1 MKKGEMA
8 KRAERLT
15 IWIVFLSIIGLIFM
29 SFLPHIST
37 AENDAVKGDLYF
49 NFEMMKKS
57 DNEQI
62 SDLAD
67 HLNLINI
74 SFWALVILGLLSFI
88 GATIHASGKFS
99 VMGNVILMVGCV
111 TLIFSIL
118 VIDLQFMILEN
129 IGEMNIISA
138 SAIYSPMNY
147 AYILLIPSFLIFICS
162 VLYTWSTFSHSIQ
175 KFKDSKKAK
184 KDKKEEKTTV
194 EKPVKKKSKT
204 KVKEPPKKEKP
215 ALEPQIDEK
224 RVEMEQLLIGQAQDM
239 EKESVEEKRPEPEKE
254 EIITPKQPFEEEKI
268 IEEPDK
274 EPKEPHVF
282 PSEKT
287 KEKTEVTD
295 EVRTSQSFEEALS
308 SAIQKKQTEEEPEKT
323 KEKEEPAEKEIS
335 VRCPQCKHIFTVE
348 KDEGITKIKCPECGK
363 EGLIK

>member
-8 KRAERLT
+8 KKAERLT

-29 SFLPHIST
+29 SFLPWIST

-49 NFEMMKKS
+49 SFEMMKKS

-67 HLNLINI
+67 YQNLINI
-74 SFWALVILGLLSFI
+74 SFWALIILGLLSFI
-88 GATIHASGKFS
+88 GATIHVSGKFS
-99 VMGNVILMVGCV
+99 VVGHVILMVGCV

-118 VIDLQFMILEN
+118 VIVLQLMILEN
-129 IGEMNIISA
+129 IGDMDIISA

-175 KFKDSKKAK
+175 KLKDSKKAK
-184 KDKKEEKTTV
+184 KDKKEEKKTV

-215 ALEPQIDEK
+215 ALEAEKDEK
-224 RVEMEQLLIGQAQDM
+224 HVEMEQWSTGQVQNM
-239 EKESVEEKRPEPEKE
+239 EKEAVEEKHPEPEKE
-254 EIITPKQPFEEEKI
+254 EIITPKQPFE
-268 IEEPDK
+268 
-274 EPKEPHVF
+274 
-282 PSEKT
+282 

-295 EVRTSQSFEEALS
+295 EVRASQSFEEALS
-308 SAIQKKQTEEEPEKT
+308 SAIQKKQTEEEAKKT

-335 VRCPQCKHIFTVE
+335 VRCSQCKHIFTVE

>member
-1 MKKGEMA
+1 MKKVGMA
-8 KRAERLT
+8 KKAERLT

-29 SFLPHIST
+29 SFLPWIST

-49 NFEMMKKS
+49 SFEMMKKS
-57 DNEQI
+57 DNKQI

-67 HLNLINI
+67 DLNLINI
-74 SFWALVILGLLSFI
+74 SFWALLILGLLSFI

-99 VMGNVILMVGCV
+99 VVGHVILMIGCV
-111 TLIFSIL
+111 TLTFSIL
-118 VIDLQFMILEN
+118 AIGLQLMILEN
-129 IGEMNIISA
+129 IGDMDIISA
-138 SAIYSPMNY
+138 SAIYPPMNY

-175 KFKDSKKAK
+175 KLKDSKKAK
-184 KDKKEEKTTV
+184 KDKKEEKKTI

-215 ALEPQIDEK
+215 ALEPEIDEK
-224 RVEMEQLLIGQAQDM
+224 RVEMEQWSTGQVQDM
-239 EKESVEEKRPEPEKE
+239 KKEAVEEKHPEPEKE
-254 EIITPKQPFEEEKI
+254 EIITPKQPFEKEKTS
-268 IEEPDK
+268 EEPDR
-274 EPKEPHVF
+274 EPYVF

-295 EVRTSQSFEEALS
+295 EMRASQSFEEALS
-308 SAIQKKQTEEEPEKT
+308 SAIQKKQTEEEAEKS

-363 EGLIK
+363 EGLIE

>member
-8 KRAERLT
+8 KKAERLT

-29 SFLPHIST
+29 SFLPWIST

-67 HLNLINI
+67 DLNLINI
-74 SFWALVILGLLSFI
+74 SFWALLILGLLSFI

-99 VMGNVILMVGCV
+99 VVGHVILMAGCV

-118 VIDLQFMILEN
+118 VIGLQLMILEN
-129 IGEMNIISA
+129 IGNMDIISA

-162 VLYTWSTFSHSIQ
+162 VLYTWSTFSYSIQ
-175 KFKDSKKAK
+175 KLKDSKKA
-184 KDKKEEKTTV
+184 
-194 EKPVKKKSKT
+194 
-204 KVKEPPKKEKP
+204 KKEKP
-215 ALEPQIDEK
+215 ALEPERDEK
-224 RVEMEQLLIGQAQDM
+224 RVEMGQWSTGQVQDM
-239 EKESVEEKRPEPEKE
+239 EKEVVEEKHPEPEKE
-254 EIITPKQPFEEEKI
+254 KIITPKQPFGKEKTS
-268 IEEPDK
+268 EEPDR
-274 EPKEPHVF
+274 EPHVF

-295 EVRTSQSFEEALS
+295 EVRASQSFEEALS
-308 SAIQKKQTEEEPEKT
+308 SAIQKKQTEEEAEKS

-335 VRCPQCKHIFTVE
+335 VRCPQCKHIFSVE

-363 EGLIK
+363 EVLIE

>member
-8 KRAERLT
+8 KKTERLT

-29 SFLPHIST
+29 SFLPWIST
-37 AENDAVKGDLYF
+37 AENDAVKGELYF
-49 NFEMMKKS
+49 SFEMMKKS

-67 HLNLINI
+67 YLNLINI
-74 SFWALVILGLLSFI
+74 SFWALIILGLLSFI

-99 VMGNVILMVGCV
+99 VVGHVILMVGCV

-118 VIDLQFMILEN
+118 VIVLQLMILEN
-129 IGEMNIISA
+129 IGHMDIISA

-147 AYILLIPSFLIFICS
+147 AYILLIPSFLISICS
-162 VLYTWSTFSHSIQ
+162 VLYTWSTVSHSIQ
-175 KFKDSKKAK
+175 KLKDSKKAK
-184 KDKKEEKTTV
+184 KEEKKTV

-215 ALEPQIDEK
+215 ALEPEIDEK
-224 RVEMEQLLIGQAQDM
+224 RVEMEQWSTGQVQDM
-239 EKESVEEKRPEPEKE
+239 EKEAVEEKHLEPEKE
-254 EIITPKQPFEEEKI
+254 EIITPKQPFEKEKTS
-268 IEEPDK
+268 EEPDR

-295 EVRTSQSFEEALS
+295 EVRASQSFEEALS
-308 SAIQKKQTEEEPEKT
+308 SAIQKKQTEEEAKKS

-363 EGLIK
+363 EGRIK